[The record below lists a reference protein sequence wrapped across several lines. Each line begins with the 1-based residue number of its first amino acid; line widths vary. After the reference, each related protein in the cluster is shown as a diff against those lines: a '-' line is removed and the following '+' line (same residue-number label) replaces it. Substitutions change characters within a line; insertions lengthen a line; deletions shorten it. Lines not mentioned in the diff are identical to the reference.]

1 MKKKSL
7 IYVNKEIESA
17 DEDFIG
23 FSAQVDSIADVIDNG
38 ASMVGIIADYGS
50 GKSSVGELLEAK
62 KQFKKPIRINMWDSL
77 KNVKQNQLD
86 ENALISLDKSF
97 LYQVAYNSRKKGL
110 ARHVNKRLNKSNGF
124 ISFTLKS
131 WKF

>member
-23 FSAQVDSIADVIDNG
+23 FSAQVDSIADAIDNG

-62 KQFKKPIRINMWDSL
+62 KQFKKPIRVNMWDSL
-77 KNVKQNQLD
+77 KNVKQNRFY
-86 ENALISLDKSF
+86 IK
-97 LYQVAYNSRKKGL
+97 
-110 ARHVNKRLNKSNGF
+110 
-124 ISFTLKS
+124 
-131 WKF
+131 